1 MVAFGAGHHAGPSAP
16 SRSIDPLVRAVTAF
30 CLALTA
36 LAAVFVPRQSLA
48 QTGPEVVLWLPTAAE
63 DATVSADRV
72 EEILFEILG
81 SARDVRHIVG
91 TRGLE
96 RAIADFGLQL
106 PTCVQGYEPCVSARE
121 AILQALG
128 AQRIVQLVARGDGTA
143 LDVTVSGTDLVPLE
157 TFSVQEPDIRR
168 AAYAAITH
176 ITNATAWLHV
186 GSTPPGARVLFDGVE
201 VGTTPY
207 EQTLP
212 IQTFVLSVE
221 LDGYFSWETRVELRA
236 GDHRVIEA
244 SLARRSANVI
254 VRNGLPGAQVFL
266 GDDPTPRP
274 VSTYFDV
281 EPGAYALELRAPGY
295 DSQFYHLEVVAG
307 DEREL
312 RMDLRESRQTI
323 MRRERQRLLDR
334 PLLLQ
339 AGLGLGGAAL
349 SLSGASGDAWGETPT
364 IDCPAAATPGACADD
379 VGTAVLGLDA
389 DVIYTWGHLQ
399 IPLLSLG
406 VRALPMGDA
415 RVYALRDNPNL
426 VAISGGRAIALG
438 LPGVGARWLY
448 DDTWE
453 PYGQVQPR
461 LLFEHFSGRESGLR
475 DNAVEMSRTRFALAF
490 QAGLR
495 VHVNRLMYGFGAVD
509 LEWGVAADSSARA
522 SAMVGMG
529 LNLPS
534 PLNRRASPADATPPS
549 DAPGPDAPPLEL

>member
-1 MVAFGAGHHAGPSAP
+1 MLC
-16 SRSIDPLVRAVTAF
+16 LV
-30 CLALTA
+30 CCA
-36 LAAVFVPRQSLA
+36 LATFWNVVTPRQSAA
-48 QTGPEVVLWLPTAAE
+48 QTGPEVVLWLPTAAT
-63 DATVSADRV
+63 DATVRADRV

-106 PTCVQGYEPCVSARE
+106 PSCVQGYEPCVSARE

-157 TFSVQEPDIRR
+157 SFSVNEPDIRR
-168 AAYAAITH
+168 AIYAAITH

-186 GSTPPGARVLFDGVE
+186 SSTPPGARVLFDGVE

-212 IQTFVLSVE
+212 IQTFVLAVQ
-221 LDGYFSWETRVELRA
+221 LDGYFDWETRVELRA

-274 VSTYFDV
+274 VSTFFDV
-281 EPGAYALELRAPGY
+281 EPGTYALELRAEGY
-295 DSQFYHLEVVAG
+295 DSQFYNLEVVAG

-312 RMDLRESRQTI
+312 RMDLRESRATI
-323 MRRERQRLLDR
+323 MRRERQRILDR

-339 AGLGLGGAAL
+339 AGLGLGAASM
-349 SLSGASGDAWGETPT
+349 SLSGASGDAWGDAPT
-364 IDCPAAATPGACADD
+364 IDCPAAASPGACADE
-379 VGTAVLGLDA
+379 VGTAVAGLEA
-389 DVIYTWGHLQ
+389 DLIYTWGNLQ
-399 IPLLSLG
+399 IPVLGLG

-415 RVYALRDNPNL
+415 RVYSLRDNPNL
-426 VAISGGRAIALG
+426 VAISGGRAIAIG

-453 PYGQVQPR
+453 PYGHVQPR
-461 LLFEHFSGRESGLR
+461 LLVEQFTGRESGPR
-475 DNAVEMSRTRFALAF
+475 DNPVQMSRTRFALAL

-495 VHVNRLMYGFGAVD
+495 VHVNRLIYGFGGVD
-509 LEWGVAADSSARA
+509 IEWGLADDSSARA
-522 SAMVGMG
+522 GAVLGLG
-529 LNLPS
+529 LNLLSPFQRRPPS
-534 PLNRRASPADATPPS
+534 TDATPTS